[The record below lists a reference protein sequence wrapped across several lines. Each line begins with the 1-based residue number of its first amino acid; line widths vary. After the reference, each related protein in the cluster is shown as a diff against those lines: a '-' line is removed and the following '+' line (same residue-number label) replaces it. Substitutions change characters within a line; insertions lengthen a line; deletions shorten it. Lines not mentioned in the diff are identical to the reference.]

1 MGFSA
6 GRRPGL
12 QMVSSDE
19 EEELESE
26 GKAWKGWW

>member
-1 MGFSA
+1 MLGGGQGSE
-6 GRRPGL
+6 
-12 QMVSSDE
+12 MVSSDE